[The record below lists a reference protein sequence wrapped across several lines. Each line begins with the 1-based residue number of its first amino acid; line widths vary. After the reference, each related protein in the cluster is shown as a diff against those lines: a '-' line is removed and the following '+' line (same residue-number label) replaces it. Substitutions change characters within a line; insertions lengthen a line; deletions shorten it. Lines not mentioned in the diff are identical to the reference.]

1 MPFDH
6 YAIIESTLRE
16 GEQFST
22 ATFSTAQKIEIAA
35 LLDAFGVEMIEMTSP
50 AASPRSESDIRAV
63 VAQGFRARILTHI
76 RCSLEDARRALDT
89 GVHGIDLVIGTSPQ
103 LMQHSH
109 GKDIRQIMDAAAEV
123 LAFIRAQAPDII
135 LRFSTE
141 DSFRSRESDLL
152 RVYLAVADTG
162 LVNRLGVADTVGIA
176 TPTRTYKLVEELVRL
191 TGLDIEFHG
200 HNDSGCAIANATA
213 ALEAGAT
220 HIDTTI
226 LGIGERNGITPLG
239 GLIARLYTLDRAYVG
254 KYDLPLLPALDR
266 LIADICRI
274 DIPFNNIITG
284 SSAFI
289 HKAGIHA
296 KAVLADPRTYEALD
310 PADFGLTREI
320 AIGHHLTGWN
330 AIRSRAESLGLA
342 LDDAALR
349 QITQT
354 IKAQADDGALTL
366 EEIDALL
373 MAAGGNLPA
382 PSNGPH
388 PPAPSPSGGRG
399 EEMAHESFSPLP
411 EGEGPGVRAL
421 AEEGLGMRAGGGER

>member
-22 ATFSTAQKIEIAA
+22 ATFGTAQKIEIAG

-50 AASPRSESDIRAV
+50 CASPRSESDIRAV
-63 VAQGFRARILTHI
+63 VAQGYRAQILTHI
-76 RCSLEDARRALDT
+76 RCSLDDARRALDT

-109 GKDIRQIMDAAAEV
+109 GKSIRQIIDSAAEV
-123 LAFIRAQAPDII
+123 LGYLRAQDPNLI

-152 RVYLAVADTG
+152 RVYLAVADLG
-162 LVNRLGVADTVGIA
+162 FVNRLGVADTVGVA
-176 TPTRTYKLVEELVRL
+176 TPTRVYALVEELVRL
-191 TGLDIEFHG
+191 TGLDVEFHG
-200 HNDSGCAIANATA
+200 HNDSGCAIANACA

-239 GLIARLYTLDRAYVG
+239 GLIARLYTLDRAYVA
-254 KYDLPLLPALDR
+254 KYALPLLPTLDR
-266 LIADICRI
+266 LIADACQI

-284 SSAFI
+284 GSAFI

-296 KAVLADPRTYEALD
+296 KAVLADPRTYEAID

-330 AIRSRAESLGLA
+330 SVRSRAEALGLQ
-342 LDDAALR
+342 LEDDDLR
-349 QITQT
+349 AITQV
-354 IKAQADDGALTL
+354 IKAQADDGALPL
-366 EEIDALL
+366 HEIDALL
-373 MAAGGNLPA
+373 RAANETSPPT
-382 PSNGPH
+382 PSTDPFPKHG
-388 PPAPSPSGGRG
+388 AG
-399 EEMAHESFSPLP
+399 ETKLASPLP

-421 AEEGLGMRAGGGER
+421 